1 MNTNRPAVSPLA
13 LPELNYQLRIETAR
27 HLIEGYARICGDTKI
42 DLERQ
47 IEAAHTGA
55 ATWTDT
61 AGSVWGPG
69 NLLVGGTVPAPG
81 GQGFGL
87 DLTN

>member
-1 MNTNRPAVSPLA
+1 MNTPRPAVSPLA
-13 LPELNYQLRIETAR
+13 LPFLESSLRIEVAR
-27 HLIEGYARICGDTKI
+27 CASPIYARICGNTRI

-47 IEAAHTGA
+47 IDAARSGA
-55 ATWTDT
+55 PTWTDT

-81 GQGFGL
+81 ESFTGL
-87 DLTN
+87 DLRN